1 MAAAASQSR
10 GSAAPGAG
18 AGSGLSKEDPGLF
31 GYVFAEGT
39 LNPCI
44 EEKRRVLIE
53 KGEGKEER
61 KKIYGIACASQGE
74 KNGGCACFCRS
85 GAAGRRTVVD

>member
-1 MAAAASQSR
+1 MAAAASQSQ

-31 GYVFAEGT
+31 GYAFAEGN

-44 EEKRRVLIE
+44 VDKRRVLIE
-53 KGEGKEER
+53 RGEGKEER
-61 KKIYGIACASQGE
+61 KKVT
-74 KNGGCACFCRS
+74 K
-85 GAAGRRTVVD
+85 T